1 MLNRFR
7 SWAKSALHRSRME
20 EAMAQEMENHIEHRV
35 QDLVSR
41 GLLRAEAERRAR
53 LEFGGRETYKEECRQ
68 ALGLS
73 LLDELARNV
82 RFALRQL
89 RKTPAFTIT
98 AVLTLALCIGANA
111 VIFSLVDTVLLRPL
125 PYPEPERLAQV
136 VVHVRDAGGEGLR
149 SGQNGAAFELVR
161 DNASVIKVAAQ
172 AGFAGVNLVANNH
185 VEYVRQQRV
194 SAGYFSVLGVAPL
207 YGREF
212 SADEDRLGGAAVV
225 ILSHALWRRIFQSDP
240 SVLNHAVTLR
250 GEPHTVVGIMP
261 ADFHSPATAD
271 VWTPLR
277 PSRTGEGG
285 GTNYVVI
292 ARLTR
297 GVSWAQAQASLE
309 PLSRDAA
316 AAHQMSPN
324 ATARLGLLPLQEV
337 ATIGV
342 REILFVL
349 WGAVGTVLLVGCVNI
364 AGLLLARASRRR
376 REVATRMALGGSR
389 GVLIRQLLTESVV
402 LAVIGGGLGLL
413 MAFAGM
419 DALNPHLSAGL
430 GISETVRMDWRVLG
444 ASIALTLA
452 TSVIFGLFPAWHA
465 SRTDIRSALVEG
477 GGHGVVGARGH
488 WPRRLLLVFEVA
500 LGVLLVIGA
509 TQFTAIFL
517 RLARLSP
524 GLDGNGV
531 FTASLSLQDARYKEA
546 ARVNALYNDTL
557 ARIRTLPG
565 VTHAAVALSL
575 PYQRA
580 LNMGFRVLDGPNAN
594 EAQGEVTNLV
604 YVTADYFDAL
614 RIPLLRGR
622 LLRDSDGASAS
633 LVAVV
638 NAAFVKEY
646 LPNQEAVGTHLRL
659 GGRSLEI
666 VGVAGDMLQRA
677 GWGNYGP
684 MGAIPGVFLPSAQ
697 VTDGFVQLVHTWFPP
712 NWIVRTAGS
721 HEGLIAGMQNAL
733 AATDPLLPFSAFGT
747 MDEIRGAALARH
759 RFEALLVNGFAA
771 LALLLSAIGIGG
783 LIANSVAERWREM
796 GVRVALGA
804 SLGQAIRTVAA
815 PGIMLTLAG
824 VAIGSLTA
832 YPAMSAIE
840 KLVWG
845 IRPSDPANFI
855 VAAFVLLLVATL
867 ASFAPAIRLLRLNL
881 ADTLREG

>member
-1 MLNRFR
+1 M
-7 SWAKSALHRSRME
+7 
-20 EAMAQEMENHIEHRV
+20 
-35 QDLVSR
+35 
-41 GLLRAEAERRAR
+41 
-53 LEFGGRETYKEECRQ
+53 
-68 ALGLS
+68 
-73 LLDELARNV
+73 
-82 RFALRQL
+82 
-89 RKTPAFTIT
+89 
-98 AVLTLALCIGANA
+98 
-111 VIFSLVDTVLLRPL
+111 
-125 PYPEPERLAQV
+125 AQV
-136 VVHVRDAGGEGLR
+136 VVHVRDSRGEGVR

-172 AGFAGVNLVANNH
+172 AGFAGGVNLVANRH

-212 SADEDRLGGAAVV
+212 TADEDRPGGAAVV
-225 ILSHALWRRIFQSDP
+225 VLSHALWRRIFQSDP
-240 SVLNHAVTLR
+240 SVLNQAVTLR

-261 ADFHSPATAD
+261 ADFSSPAAAD
-271 VWTPLR
+271 VWAPLR

-285 GTNYVVI
+285 GTNYAVI
-292 ARLTR
+292 ARLND
-297 GVSWAQAQASLE
+297 GISWAQAQASLE
-309 PLSRDAA
+309 PLGRDAA
-316 AAHQMSPN
+316 AAHEMSPDV
-324 ATARLGLLPLQEV
+324 TARVGLLPLQEML
-337 ATIGV
+337 TSGV
-342 REILFVL
+342 REILVVL
-349 WGAVGTVLLVGCVNI
+349 WGAVAVVLLVGCINI

-389 GVLIRQLLTESVV
+389 WVLMRQLLTESLV
-402 LAVIGGGLGLL
+402 LAVMGGGLGLFVAL
-413 MAFAGM
+413 ASI
-419 DALNPHLSAGL
+419 DALNPHLGAGL

-444 ASIALTLA
+444 AGIGLTFA
-452 TSVIFGLFPAWHA
+452 TSILLGLFPAWHA
-465 SRTDIRSALVEG
+465 SRTDIRAALVES

-517 RLARLSP
+517 RLARLNP
-524 GLDGNGV
+524 GFDGDGV

-546 ARVNALYNDTL
+546 ARVNALYNETL

-580 LNMGFRVLDGPNAN
+580 LNMGFRVLDGPNASADQWN
-594 EAQGEVTNLV
+594 TTNLV
-604 YVTADYFDAL
+604 YVTPDYFDAL

-622 LLRDSDGASAS
+622 LLCKGDGGTAP

-638 NAAFVKEY
+638 NAAFAKKY
-646 LPNQEAVGTHLRL
+646 LPNQEAVGTHLL
-659 GGRSLEI
+659 TGGRSFEV

-684 MGAIPGVFLPSAQ
+684 MGAIPGVFIPAAQ
-697 VTDGFVQLVHTWFPP
+697 ITDGFVQLVHTWFQP
-712 NWIVRTAGS
+712 NWIVRVAGS
-721 HEGLIAGMQNAL
+721 HEGLIAGMQRAL
-733 AATDPLLPFSAFGT
+733 AAADPLLPFSAFGT
-747 MDEIRGAALARH
+747 MGEIRGAALARH

-783 LIANSVAERWREM
+783 LIASSVAERWREM

-815 PGIMLTLAG
+815 PGIVLTLAG
-824 VAIGSLTA
+824 VALGSLAA
-832 YPAMSAIE
+832 YPALLAIQ
-840 KLVWG
+840 KLMWG
-845 IRPSDPANFI
+845 IRPSEPANFI
-855 VAAFVLLLVATL
+855 VAALVLVLVATV
-867 ASFAPAIRLLRLNL
+867 ASFAPAIRLRRLNV